1 MQSVAAPPPKS
12 NQLEMTSSRDY
23 VDKFVPPAN
32 RPLLETVLD
41 QGDDTER
48 HLLEIAHYITDWE
61 VKLVGPLGLT
71 REEVEGIKE
80 RTSDPELRK

>member
-1 MQSVAAPPPKS
+1 M
-12 NQLEMTSSRDY
+12 
-23 VDKFVPPAN
+23 DKFVPPPN

-41 QGDDTER
+41 QLHSDGTER

-61 VKLVGPLGLT
+61 VKLVVPLGLT

-80 RTSDPELRK
+80 RLSDPELRK

>member
-1 MQSVAAPPPKS
+1 MVSMAQKS
-12 NQLEMTSSRDY
+12 YLVHPSYRDY
-23 VDKFVPPAN
+23 VDKFVPPPN
-32 RPLLETVLD
+32 RPLLESVLD

-71 REEVEGIKE
+71 REEVHGGHQGE
-80 RTSDPELRK
+80 DQ

>member
-1 MQSVAAPPPKS
+1 MSEPHHPS
-12 NQLEMTSSRDY
+12 YRGY

-48 HLLEIAHYITDWE
+48 HLLEIAHYIIDWE

-71 REEVEGIKE
+71 REEVKGIKE
-80 RTSDPELRK
+80 ISDPELRK

>member
-1 MQSVAAPPPKS
+1 MSKTCLVHPS
-12 NQLEMTSSRDY
+12 YRDY

-71 REEVEGIKE
+71 REEVEGIKG
-80 RTSDPELRK
+80 RTSNPELRR

>member
-1 MQSVAAPPPKS
+1 MSETHHPSYK
-12 NQLEMTSSRDY
+12 DY

-61 VKLVGPLGLT
+61 VKLVRPLGLT
-71 REEVEGIKE
+71 NEEVEDIKAKI
-80 RTSDPELRK
+80 TDPELRRYKLT